1 MKISD
6 YTAQNP
12 VCTLSE
18 LMLCGTDQFGRSF
31 APVPALNKKAWVCSI
46 SFGWAAKSA

>member
-12 VCTLSE
+12 ACTFCE

-31 APVPALNKKAWVCSI
+31 APVPALNKAWVCSI